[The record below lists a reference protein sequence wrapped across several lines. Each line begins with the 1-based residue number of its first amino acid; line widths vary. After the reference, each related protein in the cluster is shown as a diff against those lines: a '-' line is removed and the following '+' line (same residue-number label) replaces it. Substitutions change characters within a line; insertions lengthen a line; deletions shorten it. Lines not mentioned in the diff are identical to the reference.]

1 MIEEITESAM
11 MDEQNRA
18 VEQLSAIRALG
29 VRLLVDDFGTG
40 YSSLSQLQKFAMDGL
55 KIDRAFTMEL
65 GRSEQGE
72 VFVRAILSM
81 AHALG
86 MSVVAEGWK
95 RASSSTSCAPCSAM
109 KCRAISSRVPC
120 RRSTCWR

>member
-1 MIEEITESAM
+1 M
-11 MDEQNRA
+11 
-18 VEQLSAIRALG
+18 
-29 VRLLVDDFGTG
+29 
-40 YSSLSQLQKFAMDGL
+40 

-86 MSVVAEGWK
+86 MSVVAEGVET
-95 RASSSTSCAPCSAM
+95 REQLDILRTLQCNEVQGYFISRPVPAEQMLALMQQRFLIPLPAPVLAL
-109 KCRAISSRVPC
+109 
-120 RRSTCWR
+120 